1 MSQNNQV
8 DNNYMGKS
16 GFVWFVGVVEDR
28 LDPQYLGRVRVRC
41 VGFHTQNKTE
51 LPTAD
56 LPWSQVILPVT
67 STGISGLGQSP
78 AFLVEGTWVMGY
90 FRDNDCQ
97 ESIIMGTLPGYS
109 IEKADT
115 VKGFYDPNGIY
126 PKNTQEVDT
135 NRLAV
140 NLKDDNGN
148 ESNPHLSLTLR
159 RLARTIGVA
168 TADFDAVTAADSSE
182 IVASDSDTWDQPAI
196 PYASIYPYNHV
207 LETESGH
214 IKEYDDTANAE
225 RIHERHKS
233 GTSYEIQADGTKTNL
248 IKNDHFTVV
257 TNNDKVSIGGQ
268 SDVSIDGRH
277 KIFIN
282 KSGVVNNN
290 YDINVG
296 ENANINV
303 MVNKG
308 NINLVTKEG
317 KINLNAGGDYNVKV
331 AGNYTL
337 AVSGNK
343 LETVEGTKT
352 SNTSGAVVHRGKTID
367 LNP

>member
-1 MSQNNQV
+1 MTDTS
-8 DNNYMGKS
+8 NYMGRS
-16 GFVWFVGVVEDR
+16 GFIWYTGVVEDR
-28 LDPQYLGRVRVRC
+28 KDPQYLGRVRVRC
-41 VGFHTQNKTE
+41 VGFHTQSKAD

-56 LPWSQVILPVT
+56 LPWSQVLLPVT

-78 AFLVEGTWVMGY
+78 SFLVEGSWVMGY
-90 FRDNDCQ
+90 FRDTDCQ
-97 ESIIMGTLPGYS
+97 EPIVMGTLPGYS
-109 IEKADT
+109 IEKAAT
-115 VKGFYDPNGIY
+115 TKGFYDPNGVY

-140 NLKDDNGN
+140 NLKDEDGN
-148 ESNPHLSLTLR
+148 EINPHLSLTLR
-159 RLARTIGVA
+159 RLSRIIGVA
-168 TADFDAVTAADSSE
+168 TADFDATTAADSSE

-196 PYASIYPYNHV
+196 PYATLYPYNHV

-214 IKEYDDTANAE
+214 IKEYDDTAAGE

-233 GTSYEIQADGTKTNL
+233 GTSYEIDPSGSLTDL
-248 IKNDHFTVV
+248 IKNDHYTVV

-268 SDVSIDGRH
+268 SDISVEGRH
-277 KIFIN
+277 KLFIN
-282 KSGVVNNN
+282 KSGAVNNN

-331 AGNYTL
+331 AGNYTM

-343 LETVEGTKT
+343 TETVSGTKT